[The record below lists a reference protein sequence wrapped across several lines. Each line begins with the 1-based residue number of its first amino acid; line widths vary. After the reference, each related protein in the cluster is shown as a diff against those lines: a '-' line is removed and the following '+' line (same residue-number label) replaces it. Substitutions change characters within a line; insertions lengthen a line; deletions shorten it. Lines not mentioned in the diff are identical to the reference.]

1 MTGRGSEEVTDML
14 NMHHVGMSVQ
24 NREIYDRSVAFYR
37 DVLGFS
43 VKRRWFSPPRHI
55 TMLDMGSGVLEIVFG
70 AEGTGTGTFAHLAV
84 GVEDPDMVD
93 VVLERCRAWG
103 CAVTRPAGTV
113 EVVEDGENGRSFRFR
128 NGFCTGPAGEQLEFF
143 CEF

>member
-1 MTGRGSEEVTDML
+1 MTGMDREVENM
-14 NMHHVGMSVQ
+14 NMHHVGMAVQ
-24 NREIYDRSVAFYR
+24 NREIYERSVEFYR
-37 DVLGFS
+37 NVLGFS
-43 VKRRWFSPPRHI
+43 VKRRWASPPRHI
-55 TMLDMGSGVLEIVFG
+55 TMLDMGNGILEIVLG

-84 GVEDPDMVD
+84 GVETPDMVD

-103 CAVTRPAGTV
+103 CIVTRPAGTV
-113 EVVEDGENGRSFRFR
+113 EAVKYGENGRSFRFR